1 MTIKLMLLKSGEDMI
16 ADIQEMVSENP
27 ETGKTNVYGY
37 LLTRPCIVKMRSPEL
52 LNEDNDGGVQKSGYQ
67 VSMYPWIPL
76 TADEVIPVPA
86 DWVVTIVQPTVKLK
100 EMYIEDVI
108 NYGKQTNQNTGTD
121 EQSDSNQS
129 D

>member
-37 LLTRPCIVKMRSPEL
+37 LLTKPCIVKMRSPEL
-52 LNEDNDGGVQKSGYQ
+52 LSENSNGGIQKTGYQ
-67 VSMYPWIPL
+67 VSLYPWIPL

-86 DWVVTIVQPTVKLK
+86 DWVVTIVEPTVKLK
-100 EMYIEDVI
+100 EMYTEDVI
-108 NYGKQTNQNTGTD
+108 NYGKTNQNTGAD
-121 EQSDSNQS
+121 EQSNSNQS

>member
-16 ADIQEMVSENP
+16 SDIQEMVSENS
-27 ETGKTNVYGY
+27 ETGRTNVYGY
-37 LLTRPCIVKMRSPEL
+37 LLTKPCIVKMRSPEL
-52 LNEDNDGGVQKSGYQ
+52 LNENSNNGIQKAGYQ

-86 DWVVTIVQPTVKLK
+86 DWVVTIVEPTAKLK
-100 EMYIEDVI
+100 ELYIEDVI
-108 NYGKQTNQNTGTD
+108 NYGKNNQDSSTN

>member
-1 MTIKLMLLKSGEDMI
+1 MLLKSGEDMI
-16 ADIQEMVSENP
+16 SDIQEMVSENS
-27 ETGKTNVYGY
+27 ETGRTNVYGY
-37 LLTRPCIVKMRSPEL
+37 LLTKPCIVKMRSPEL
-52 LNEDNDGGVQKSGYQ
+52 LNENSNNGIQKAGYQ

-86 DWVVTIVQPTVKLK
+86 DWVVTIVEPTAKLK
-100 EMYIEDVI
+100 ELYIEDVI
-108 NYGKQTNQNTGTD
+108 NYGKNNQDSSTN

>member
-16 ADIQEMVSENP
+16 SDIQEMVSENS
-27 ETGKTNVYGY
+27 ETGRTNVYGY
-37 LLTRPCIVKMRSPEL
+37 LLTKPCIVKMRSPEL
-52 LNEDNDGGVQKSGYQ
+52 LNENSNNGIQKAGYQ

-86 DWVVTIVQPTVKLK
+86 DWVVTIVEPTAKLK
-100 EMYIEDVI
+100 EMYIEDVM
-108 NYGKQTNQNTGTD
+108 NYGKHNQDSSTN